1 MQPATFSEY
10 FDAELSKRIAREP
23 TDRARIA
30 VLAQQYGVWT
40 SYYAM
45 FAAFGRQPFNSPHPV
60 YGNMTAFDFANVLAT
75 IRGKRAEIER
85 AVEVA

>member
-1 MQPATFSEY
+1 MQPATISDYLE
-10 FDAELSKRIAREP
+10 AELSKRIAREP
-23 TDRARIA
+23 TDRARVA

-60 YGNMTAFDFANVLAT
+60 YGNMTALDFANVLAS
-75 IRGKRAEIER
+75 IRGMRAKIER
-85 AVEVA
+85 AAEVA